1 VSVIT
6 QNNAG
11 LHKSLNFSPMT
22 LSWYSGP
29 FAWPPTILKKKK
41 KKKKKMILFINC
53 FILLTPLGNKYI
65 SAKNTLFDKQI
76 V

>member
-1 VSVIT
+1 
-6 QNNAG
+6 
-11 LHKSLNFSPMT
+11 MT

-29 FAWPPTILKKKK
+29 FAWPPTILKKKNDSFYK
-41 KKKKKMILFINC
+41 
-53 FILLTPLGNKYI
+53 LLHIVNPLGNKYI